1 MPDKEDY
8 CSGPESPRPGLGRSL
23 AHRVV
28 VPVLE
33 APLHSVVVHR
43 DRAEV
48 KRCVSVKLRAG
59 ENEVALSRLTE
70 CVDKNSIR
78 WAIREKEGE

>member
-1 MPDKEDY
+1 MRDKEDNR
-8 CSGPESPRPGLGRSL
+8 SGPESPRPGLGRSL
-23 AHRVV
+23 AHRMV

-33 APLHSVVVHR
+33 APLHSVVYR

-48 KRCVSVKLRAG
+48 KRCVSVKLGAS
-59 ENEVALSRLTE
+59 ENEVAVSRLTE